1 MGYCFDYVFQISGL
15 WPGLVVPNKTQSAGK
30 LWPSPHWIGS
40 FFCVCDYITTTWLV
54 LASFALLSLTD
65 SKSIQTASSSVLDN
79 LRTTILS
86 FFQHKPQNIWYFFFW
101 SLARSYPGVGII
113 ELRTPTLP
121 NIPAVSVRFWAFLC
135 SSSLFE
141 SSLSTSVLSL
151 SGIPCFF
158 VFELTRLQALRPPP
172 STALLTLFSSNLMS
186 FVVSFVLILY
196 SWRRSVVSQ

>member
-1 MGYCFDYVFQISGL
+1 MIFLFLKPRKKLPGRGDYRTSYAYFAKHSR
-15 WPGLVVPNKTQSAGK
+15 GK
-30 LWPSPHWIGS
+30 RK
-40 FFCVCDYITTTWLV
+40 V
-54 LASFALLSLTD
+54 LSL
-65 SKSIQTASSSVLDN
+65 
-79 LRTTILS
+79 
-86 FFQHKPQNIWYFFFW
+86 
-101 SLARSYPGVGII
+101 
-113 ELRTPTLP
+113 
-121 NIPAVSVRFWAFLC
+121 LC

-196 SWRRSVVSQ
+196 S